1 MIQDQYSRALEIL
14 NDKRNA
20 LDVIAE
26 SLLEHETID
35 GKHVLEIIEHGEM
48 RSPIVKREILVEELE
63 EDEEDGEVPNEPSNE
78 DDNNGGL
85 AGEEAP
91 VPA

>member
-1 MIQDQYSRALEIL
+1 
-14 NDKRNA
+14 
-20 LDVIAE
+20 VIAE

-48 RSPIVKREILVEELE
+48 RSPIIKREISVEELD
-63 EDEEDGEVPNEPSNE
+63 EDEDEDEVAEKLAKE
-78 DDNNGGL
+78 GDDSGGL

-91 VPA
+91 APA